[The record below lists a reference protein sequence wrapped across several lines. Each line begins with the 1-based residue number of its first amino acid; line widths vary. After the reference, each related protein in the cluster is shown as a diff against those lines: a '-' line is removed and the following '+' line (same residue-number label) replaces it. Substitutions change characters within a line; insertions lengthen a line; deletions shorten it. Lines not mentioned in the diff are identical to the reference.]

1 MFKTAL
7 CIPLLLLAS
16 SASASQLASPQEFLN
31 STTCKAGVVKYVDD
45 YVLQCEY
52 TAIDGSTVKT
62 SYHPNLDFTITLTP
76 NSRGK
81 LVANDAFE
89 SALTTALDFGNAK
102 NKNKII
108 HFFKKLPLNPAKEEV
123 DVDVYGTK
131 IMYPNKKSVQLY
143 KNYLMTVN
151 LDA

>member
-16 SASASQLASPQEFLN
+16 SASASELGSPQDFLK
-31 STTCKAGVVKYVDD
+31 STTCMGGEVKYVDD
-45 YVLQCEY
+45 SVLQCEY
-52 TAIDGSTVKT
+52 TAIDGSTVWT
-62 SYHPNLDFTITLTP
+62 TYHPYLDFTITLTP

-81 LVANDAFE
+81 LEANDAFE

-102 NKNKII
+102 NKDKII
-108 HFFKKLPLNPAKEEV
+108 HFFKKLPYNSSKKDG

-131 IMYPNKKSVQLY
+131 IMYPNKKSVLIY
-143 KNYLMTVN
+143 KNYLMSVN
-151 LDA
+151 LGA